1 MARGSWDGWNLSWQT
16 YVQGVALVAGE
27 DLPNALRHALGAPQ
41 LGLFTR
47 PLSCGKLRPRQHLL
61 LLCRHHG
68 SESRLSRALTPSRRR
83 RRRAESLLASRF
95 LTRRLAAA
103 PHSACTIS
111 KFSKAL
117 TAVQRV
123 WRRGGDARK
132 GDSSFRQCSRFLQSA
147 RPNNVVRRAFTRWKS
162 RPTDTRFVRQP
173 RRLHLSITDS
183 LSFSLNPHVR

>member
-1 MARGSWDGWNLSWQT
+1 MARGSWDGWNRSWET

-68 SESRLSRALTPSRRR
+68 TESRLSRALTPSRRR

-103 PHSACTIS
+103 PHC
-111 KFSKAL
+111 
-117 TAVQRV
+117 
-123 WRRGGDARK
+123 AR
-132 GDSSFRQCSRFLQSA
+132 
-147 RPNNVVRRAFTRWKS
+147 
-162 RPTDTRFVRQP
+162 
-173 RRLHLSITDS
+173 S
-183 LSFSLNPHVR
+183 LSFQRLSQLCREFGDAAVMLVKVTRRFVNALAFYNLLDQIMWSVGPSPGGNPAPRTRASFANLGDFIHLS

>member
-61 LLCRHHG
+61 LLCRHHAP
-68 SESRLSRALTPSRRR
+68 SRASLSRSRPHAAAADAPNRFSPR
-83 RRRAESLLASRF
+83 DSSLVASQ
-95 LTRRLAAA
+95 RRLTVHAR
-103 PHSACTIS
+103 SM
-111 KFSKAL
+111 FSKAF
-117 TAVQRV
+117 TAVLRV
-123 WRRGGDARK
+123 WRCGGDARK

-173 RRLHLSITDS
+173 RRLIVYLS
-183 LSFSLNPHVR
+183 